1 MAHNSCPKCGTGIAG
16 GGKTCGSCG
25 AVRLQSFH
33 TCARVK
39 VSSLLTTAF
48 TAEYQL
54 KICALTDLPT
64 VAITNKYASCKIT
77 YDMKEVAVSH

>member
-1 MAHNSCPKCGTGIAG
+1 MAHNSCPKCGSGISG

-33 TCARVK
+33 TCARVNIL
-39 VSSLLTTAF
+39 SLLTPVF
-48 TAEYQL
+48 TEEHQL
-54 KICALTDLPT
+54 KIRALTDLPT
-64 VAITNKYASCKIT
+64 VATTNKHASYKIK